1 MLESSRQ
8 KKAEHEQF
16 EKEKE
21 KEKLSCLKFS
31 IGDRVISDAYRYTPT
46 RQPFF

>member
-8 KKAEHEQF
+8 RNAEHEQF

-21 KEKLSCLKFS
+21 KLSSPKFS
-31 IGDRVISDAYRYTPT
+31 VGAGVISDAYRYTPT
-46 RQPFF
+46 R